1 METGSAQKT
10 NTEHRAKKTQRTE
23 QKNDHTEG
31 GTDRKSLSLKIQT
44 HKNKNKEQKAK
55 LQIQNSKYPNAWD
68 YGSYR
73 IHLPPALLLVCFF
86 CSKLPSFHIL

>member
-31 GTDRKSLSLKIQT
+31 GTDRKSSSLKIQT
-44 HKNKNKEQKAK
+44 HKNKN
-55 LQIQNSKYPNAWD
+55 
-68 YGSYR
+68 
-73 IHLPPALLLVCFF
+73 
-86 CSKLPSFHIL
+86 